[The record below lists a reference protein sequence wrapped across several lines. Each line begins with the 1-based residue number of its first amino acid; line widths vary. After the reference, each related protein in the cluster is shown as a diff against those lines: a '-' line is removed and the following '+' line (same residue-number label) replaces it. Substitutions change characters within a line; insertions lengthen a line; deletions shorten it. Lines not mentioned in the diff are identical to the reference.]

1 MKTAKKR
8 QPLTVHPYI
17 YDMLCNSHIPP
28 PERDGFEERRLN
40 GLILWRA
47 LLEERPA
54 SEWIVTHP
62 LLVGPAEALVH
73 FLFYVDYDRAMPAAC
88 RLILYLLC
96 VVPATDKT
104 VGDAVLRE
112 IEPTYENPHP
122 DIPVRLAVF
131 LELAHGPHGP
141 AEMRNIIYACMDEL
155 LFDNRIIPYS
165 LQSMPDCTII
175 KSMTVVYDNGM
186 VSNKREIRRKF
197 RFLDDQ
203 NIDLMTTLIKI
214 CFKLTGPK
222 KITPKEYCKLVTRA
236 CAIDQCVCEFII
248 KMLLIHLVSHTSLP
262 SPHMRGP
269 GAMAAT
275 LFTPAFLA
283 PGRSAR
289 AVIKSRTDKY
299 NLFNEPILM
308 AEFLDELN
316 LENAPLILGL
326 MREAYRFTTRPRP
339 IPSSTALAPL
349 LEDTHDRTFYARIQ
363 DEEDSDDGDSGGDS
377 EGGSEGGSEEDEDEE
392 PPAGVGGGRRALS
405 KMIET
410 CEGINYSSYRE
421 SPSDATPGREYMMP
435 DPNPLLPRAEMDT
448 MRKCLPPHASVLD
461 EAFWLVCFGVPVPD
475 IVCMHRMVRLNSSAV
490 KTYLLDLY
498 NSRRGVYAVLF
509 TYFLLLDENAL
520 HYEVDGD
527 LDMWVKHTQAA
538 ASHYHLRDGDEIPI
552 VVGRVLACDNC
563 RDVKHPSFYFRKVKA
578 QINGTGK
585 ILTTATGLYCAKE
598 PKAGTWQ
605 DQYIIDHKERALGAM
620 MTICGPSKFMIGAPR
635 PAGFE
640 PSLVHRRKFGKF
652 ISTQIKLHKCAD
664 TQLRVLTILGRFTVY
679 DGIVYTGCYGCLRFS
694 PLEELIYYG
703 EDILCEDCVQERLEE
718 LAKLSMHST
727 APQKTIKAKPAAE
740 GNELAAAAAS
750 GGVSEMVLTKTK
762 PKTPRITCAYCNK
775 DITAMHKK
783 ANESSSS
790 AASLGAGGAVRSF
803 FLFVDNAAKP
813 EFRMVHFC
821 GSHNNMRWV
830 KQYNIP
836 FLSVV
841 LRGIKHKWGMRNPDG
856 TVIAVGPLLGEA
868 GFKFAKSTL

>member
-17 YDMLCNSHIPP
+17 YDLLCNSHIPP
-28 PERDGFEERRLN
+28 PERDSFEERRLN
-40 GLILWRA
+40 GLLVPEA

-54 SEWIVTHP
+54 SEWIVVHP
-62 LLVGPAEALVH
+62 QLVGPAEALVNY
-73 FLFYVDYDRAMPAAC
+73 LFYADYDRAMPAAC
-88 RLILYLLC
+88 RLILHVMC

-104 VGDAVLRE
+104 VGDAALRE
-112 IEPTYENPHP
+112 MEPTYESPYP

-141 AEMRNIIYACMDEL
+141 PAMRNIIYACMDEL
-155 LFDNRIIPYS
+155 LFDNRIIPYY
-165 LQSMPDCTII
+165 LKSMPDCTIL

-203 NIDLMTTLIKI
+203 NMDLMTTLIKI

-248 KMLLIHLVSHTSLP
+248 KMLMIHLVSHTALP
-262 SPHMRGP
+262 SPHARGP
-269 GAMAAT
+269 GAMAAI
-275 LFTPAFLA
+275 LFAPAFLA
-283 PGRSAR
+283 PGRSAK

-299 NLFNEPILM
+299 NLFNEPVLRG
-308 AEFLDELN
+308 EFLDELN

-349 LEDTHDRTFYARIQ
+349 LEDTHDRTFYARIV
-363 DEEDSDDGDSGGDS
+363 DDISDDESEHSDSSESDDDS
-377 EGGSEGGSEEDEDEE
+377 EGDEDK

-421 SPSDATPGREYMMP
+421 SPSDAVPGREYMMP
-435 DPNPLLPRAEMDT
+435 DPNPLLGSDKLDI
-448 MRKCLPPHASVLD
+448 MRKCLPPQASVLD

-475 IVCMHRMVRLNSSAV
+475 IVCMHRMVRLSSSAV
-490 KTYLLDLY
+490 KTYLFDLY
-498 NSRRGVYAVLF
+498 NHHREVYAALF

-605 DQYIIDHKERALGAM
+605 DQYIIDHKERAPGAM

-664 TQLRVLTILGRFTVY
+664 TQLRILTILGRFTVY

-694 PLEELIYYG
+694 PLEDLIYYG
-703 EDILCEDCVQERLEE
+703 EDVLCEDCVQERLDE
-718 LAKLSMHST
+718 LAKLSIHPT
-727 APQKTIKAKPAAE
+727 ASHKTIKAKPAAE
-740 GNELAAAAAS
+740 GNELVPVAQAPPA
-750 GGVSEMVLTKTK
+750 SEMVLTKTK

-783 ANESSSS
+783 MNETSNNTQ
-790 AASLGAGGAVRSF
+790 AAAVRSF
-803 FLFVDNAAKP
+803 FLFVDNVVKP

-830 KQYNIP
+830 KQYNVP

-856 TVIAVGPLLGEA
+856 TMVAIGPLLGEA